1 MPRSS
6 AAGCFIFDGFFG
18 GVRQYRE
25 YCYDVNGR
33 RFQGDVS

>member
-18 GVRQYRE
+18 AVGQYRR
-25 YCYDVNGR
+25 YGNDVNGR